1 MLYAVYSTLQ
11 EVHSTF
17 EGRNSRMVDGVAAGE
32 QRNASGA
39 SKLKVLRA
47 SITFQT
53 YLTGVISKY

>member
-17 EGRNSRMVDGVAAGE
+17 EGRNSRMVYGVAAGE

-39 SKLKVLRA
+39 SKLKVLREP
-47 SITFQT
+47 
-53 YLTGVISKY
+53 L